1 MAAAPGE
8 CPSRLFALVGLSLPE
23 APNAIRIEH
32 HKTGAVVWH
41 PLEETADSGVVKFY
55 EDAEEVL
62 ACLPRRGV
70 PMILRE
76 FRKGMSKP
84 YSFSGMQKIVH
95 TMRDK
100 LKLPSTFTLDTC
112 RHGGMTEL
120 EEAEL
125 TDGQGRALSAHKS
138 QQSYEGYAK
147 RTMERALS
155 ATRKRHAHRLANA
168 AGTEFRNEARN
179 RFRNADGLHMRSPP
193 LIVRI

>member
-1 MAAAPGE
+1 E
-8 CPSRLFALVGLSLPE
+8 WPS
-23 APNAIRIEH
+23 AIKIEH

-41 PLEETADSGVVKFY
+41 PLEEATESGVVKFY
-55 EDAEEVL
+55 EDAEAVL
-62 ACLPRRGV
+62 ARLPRRGI
-70 PMILRE
+70 PMILRQVRE
-76 FRKGMSKP
+76 GVTKP

-100 LKLPSTFTLDTC
+100 LSLPSTFTLDAC

-138 QQSYEGYAK
+138 QQAYEGYAK

-155 ATRKRHAHRLANA
+155 ATRKRHAHRLANTT
-168 AGTEFRNEARN
+168 GTTVQNEQQNDVQNDNGGTKSEAK
-179 RFRNADGLHMRSPP
+179 
-193 LIVRI
+193 